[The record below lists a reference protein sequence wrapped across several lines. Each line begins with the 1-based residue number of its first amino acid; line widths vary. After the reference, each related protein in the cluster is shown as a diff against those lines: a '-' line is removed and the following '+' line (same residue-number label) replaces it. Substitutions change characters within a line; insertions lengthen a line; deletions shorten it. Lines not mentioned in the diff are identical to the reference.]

1 MQDDNPLWY
10 DYAEPDEAH
19 SRTLLVVAGL
29 VSVSMNVVAAAI
41 RICRMPK
48 RLWHTTPT
56 RLA

>member
-10 DYAEPDEAH
+10 DYAEPDEAP
-19 SRTLLVVAGL
+19 SRTLLVIAGF
-29 VSVSMNVVAAAI
+29 VSVSVNIVAAAI

-56 RLA
+56 